1 MAQSITPIVTH
12 RQIHRAI
19 IDVDGER
26 ITIDHSQ
33 GIQPEGEA
41 YQPHRHLT
49 DEIQGEAFAAL
60 CNTPITVKG
69 PHQTYDTTV
78 YALLKDL
85 LYGALPV

>member
-1 MAQSITPIVTH
+1 MPQPITPIVTH
-12 RQIHRAI
+12 SQIHGAH

-26 ITIDHSQ
+26 IVIDHSE
-33 GIQPEGEA
+33 GIQPDGEP

-49 DEIQGEAFAAL
+49 DTIEGEAFAAL
-60 CNTPITVKG
+60 CNTVVTIQG
-69 PHQTYDTTV
+69 PNQTYQTTV